1 MPSAKEIIELRRKQ
15 IFEKC
20 ASDVVFYVRN
30 FVNIECKHTDELIQ
44 RFDLWPMQE
53 EALLSMYEHRLN
65 VILKAR
71 QLGITWL
78 ALALAT
84 HTMLCR
90 TGRTVIC
97 LSRAEEEAKEL
108 IRRTAVIF
116 TNMPEL
122 IAPEGT
128 VGWSGPTFRATSMD
142 LTIKFPNGPES
153 VMKAFLSSPSAAR
166 GFTSDLL
173 ILDEWAFQQFA
184 EEIWASVF
192 PTVNNPTSG
201 KVIGLSS
208 IKRGTLFEEIYTN
221 PDNGFNKIFLP
232 WYADPKRTKEWYT
245 QTLCAIGEDK
255 TREEYPSTPEEALEA
270 LGGAMFPE
278 VRKETHITEKRP
290 DGRVKRFVSI
300 DYGLDMLSA
309 HWIEIDELNHAVV
322 YREYDSPNKTIG
334 ESAAII
340 KDLTGDEEIEAFIAP
355 PDLWSRSQES
365 GKSRA
370 QLFSEHGL
378 NLVKSSND
386 FPAGV
391 SAMKEWLAVEDGK
404 SRLQILKAPNL
415 YRCLQKIQK
424 DEKRPDVYAKEP
436 HSLTHDC
443 DSLRYFCV
451 WWTYPAKSERKEAKA
466 VWETDLYEDY
476 ENADEAGKAYL
487 IRKYGNPF

>member
-84 HTMLCR
+84 HTMLFR

-173 ILDEWAFQQFA
+173 IL
-184 EEIWASVF
+184 
-192 PTVNNPTSG
+192 
-201 KVIGLSS
+201 
-208 IKRGTLFEEIYTN
+208 
-221 PDNGFNKIFLP
+221 
-232 WYADPKRTKEWYT
+232 
-245 QTLCAIGEDK
+245 
-255 TREEYPSTPEEALEA
+255 
-270 LGGAMFPE
+270 
-278 VRKETHITEKRP
+278 
-290 DGRVKRFVSI
+290 
-300 DYGLDMLSA
+300 
-309 HWIEIDELNHAVV
+309 
-322 YREYDSPNKTIG
+322 
-334 ESAAII
+334 
-340 KDLTGDEEIEAFIAP
+340 TG
-355 PDLWSRSQES
+355 
-365 GKSRA
+365 
-370 QLFSEHGL
+370 
-378 NLVKSSND
+378 
-386 FPAGV
+386 
-391 SAMKEWLAVEDGK
+391 SAMPGNFRMIWLN
-404 SRLQILKAPNL
+404 RL
-415 YRCLQKIQK
+415 
-424 DEKRPDVYAKEP
+424 
-436 HSLTHDC
+436 
-443 DSLRYFCV
+443 
-451 WWTYPAKSERKEAKA
+451 
-466 VWETDLYEDY
+466 
-476 ENADEAGKAYL
+476 
-487 IRKYGNPF
+487 